1 MSSET
6 EPGPA
11 PKVGLA
17 DLKPKQPVTGVVT
30 RVELFGAFLDV
41 GAEREG
47 LIHISQLKA
56 GHVNQ
61 VEDVLQPGQQVT
73 AWVKKA
79 DPQTGRLD
87 LTLIEPI
94 AVEWDE
100 ITPGRVFRGKVARI
114 EKFGVFVDI
123 GAERPGLVHVSE
135 LAEGYVGHPGE
146 VARLGEEIDVKVLNL
161 DRKKRQINLSVKAL
175 QTAEAAREAEAELI
189 EAEEE
194 PPATAMELA
203 LRQAMSGR
211 NPRRALRMKRRS
223 SRDQD
228 EREEIFA
235 RTLRHHRDREDL

>member
-1 MSSET
+1 VSSET
-6 EPGPA
+6 ETGPA
-11 PKVGLA
+11 PKTRLA
-17 DLKPKQPVTGVVT
+17 DLKPKQPLTGVVT
-30 RVELFGAFLDV
+30 RVELFGALVDV

-61 VEDVLQPGQQVT
+61 VEDVLKPGQEVT
-73 AWVKKA
+73 AWVRQA
-79 DPQTGRLD
+79 DPHKGRLD

-94 AVEWDE
+94 GVEWDE
-100 ITPGRVFRGKVARI
+100 ITPGRVFRGKVTRI

-146 VARLGEEIDVKVLNL
+146 IARLGAEIEVKVLNL

-175 QTAEAAREAEAELI
+175 ETAEAAREAEAEM

-194 PPATAMELA
+194 EHPATAMELA

-211 NPRRALRMKRRS
+211 NPRRALRLKRRNRS
-223 SRDQD
+223 DQD
-228 EREEIFA
+228 EREDIFA
-235 RTLRHHRDREDL
+235 RTLRHHREREDL